1 MTKTNGVNQEWIIQ
15 RHWQHWA
22 HKTQGDH
29 KQSTTQ
35 HIIKTKNGTHQKPGV
50 LPKGKKFLLLRSVF
64 YFIFFLIPIK
74 VLAQALEKGQ
84 LSILQTSVLS
94 CSLLVEMKK
103 I

>member
-1 MTKTNGVNQEWIIQ
+1 MDNPETLVTLGTQDTGRPQTKHN
-15 RHWQHWA
+15 
-22 HKTQGDH
+22 
-29 KQSTTQ
+29 TT
-35 HIIKTKNGTHQKPGV
+35 HKTKNGPHQKPGV